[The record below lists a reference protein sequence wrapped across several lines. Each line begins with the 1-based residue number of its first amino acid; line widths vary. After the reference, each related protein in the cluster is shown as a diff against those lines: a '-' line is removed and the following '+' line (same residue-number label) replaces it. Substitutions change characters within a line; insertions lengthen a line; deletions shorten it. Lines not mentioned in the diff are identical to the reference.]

1 MNLKG
6 LEGNEAQI
14 HYQGACGD
22 CPTSLTGT
30 LQHIER
36 LIKQQLD
43 GDLTVKS
50 V

>member
-1 MNLKG
+1 VDLKG
-6 LEGNEAQI
+6 LEGNEVQI

-22 CPTSLTGT
+22 SPSSLTGT
-30 LQHIER
+30 LQNIER
-36 LIKQQLD
+36 LIKQQLY